1 MAQLVDIQSVSKRYG
16 AVQAL
21 NQVSLQIGAGER
33 VAFVGANGSGK
44 STLLR
49 ALVGLVRVQGRVLLA
64 GIDVARSPEL
74 ALRQVAYMPQVAP
87 PLDVPVA
94 ELTKTILS
102 LRGVTPERASAI
114 ARQLG
119 VDWEQVKGK
128 ALRDLSGG
136 TKQKIL
142 AAVALASQA
151 PLLVC
156 DEPTANLDA
165 AARDT
170 FFELVRQRPAGSALV
185 LCSHRRD
192 EVAQLVDRVVELSE
206 GVVLRDGPAD
216 EVLAAAGSALWTRP
230 SISQTG
236 AEVHA

>member
-1 MAQLVDIQSVSKRYG
+1 MQNLVAIEAVSKRYG

-21 NQVSLQIGAGER
+21 HNVSLHICAGER

-64 GIDVARSPEL
+64 GVDVAKAPQI

-87 PLDVPVA
+87 PLEVPVA
-94 ELTKTILS
+94 ELTKTILM
-102 LRGVTPERASAI
+102 LRGVPPQRAEVI

-119 VDWEQVKGK
+119 VDWDQVKNK
-128 ALRDLSGG
+128 PLRDLSGG

-142 AAVALASQA
+142 AALALASEA

-156 DEPTANLDA
+156 DEPTANLDT
-165 AARDT
+165 AAREV

-206 GVVLRDGPAD
+206 GVLLRDGPAG
-216 EVLAAAGSALWTRP
+216 EVLAAASSALWAATAGVQP
-230 SISQTG
+230 
-236 AEVHA
+236 